1 VNHDDKISTKNGLSS
16 LKESKTKKNFIEIG
30 GEWGYM
36 IYIKNCQ
43 RGKITWG
50 NWQPSQMDNTLIQKC
65 YIYVQIA
72 NPFLVVSS
80 LVLKR

>member
-1 VNHDDKISTKNGLSS
+1 VNHDDTKKGLSS
-16 LKESKTKKNFIEIG
+16 LKESKTKIISLKLAGNG
-30 GEWGYM
+30 DM
-36 IYIKNCQ
+36 IYIKIVK
-43 RGKITWG
+43 GEIKWG
-50 NWQPSQMDNTLIQKC
+50 NWQHSQMDNTLIQKC

>member
-1 VNHDDKISTKNGLSS
+1 MNHDDKISTKNGLSS
-16 LKESKTKKNFIEIG
+16 LKESKTKIISLKLAGNG
-30 GEWGYM
+30 DM
-36 IYIKNCQ
+36 IYIKIVK
-43 RGKITWG
+43 GEITWG
-50 NWQPSQMDNTLIQKC
+50 NWQHSQMDNTLIQKC

>member
-1 VNHDDKISTKNGLSS
+1 MNHDDRISTKNGLSS
-16 LKESKTKKNFIEIG
+16 LKESKTKIISLKLAGNG
-30 GEWGYM
+30 DM

>member
-1 VNHDDKISTKNGLSS
+1 VNHDDTKKGLSS
-16 LKESKTKKNFIEIG
+16 LKESKTKIISLKLAGNG
-30 GEWGYM
+30 DM
-36 IYIKNCQ
+36 IYIKIVK
-43 RGKITWG
+43 GEITWG
-50 NWQPSQMDNTLIQKC
+50 NWQHSQMDNTLIQKC

>member
-16 LKESKTKKNFIEIG
+16 LKESKTKIISLKLAGNG
-30 GEWGYM
+30 DM
-36 IYIKNCQ
+36 IYIKIVK
-43 RGKITWG
+43 GEITWG
-50 NWQPSQMDNTLIQKC
+50 NWQHSQMDNTLIQKC

>member
-1 VNHDDKISTKNGLSS
+1 MNHDDKISTKNGLSS
-16 LKESKTKKNFIEIG
+16 LKESKTKIISLKLAGNG
-30 GEWGYM
+30 DM
-36 IYIKNCQ
+36 IHIKNCQ
-43 RGKITWG
+43 RGDITWG
-50 NWQPSQMDNTLIQKC
+50 NWQSSQMDNTLIQKC

>member
-1 VNHDDKISTKNGLSS
+1 MNHDDTKKGLSS
-16 LKESKTKKNFIEIG
+16 LKESKTKIISLKLAGNG
-30 GEWGYM
+30 DM
-36 IYIKNCQ
+36 IYIKIVK
-43 RGKITWG
+43 GEITWG
-50 NWQPSQMDNTLIQKC
+50 NWQHSQMDNTLIQKC